1 MSQIVV
7 FGRPSV
13 LPILTVVNIAAGGA
27 PVTARET
34 ARFITHAK
42 PTPQIFRYFV
52 TGATHGEHTTRLRM
66 SQQPGEAR
74 CMPGETPGRVR
85 VDRPIPFQTARLL
98 TMTQER
104 QDRNSDLHLRAN
116 TRALAGGWA
125 FSSERRNT

>member
-1 MSQIVV
+1 MRQIGV
-7 FGRPSV
+7 FGLPAV
-13 LPILTVVNIAAGGA
+13 LPILTVVNIATDGA

-42 PTPQIFRYFV
+42 PTPQIFRNLV
-52 TGATHGEHTTRLRM
+52 AGATNGEHTTRLRVG
-66 SQQPGEAR
+66 QQPGETR
-74 CMPGETPGRVR
+74 CIPGETPGRVR
-85 VDRPIPFQTARLL
+85 DERPIPFQATRLL
-98 TMTQER
+98 TVTQEC

>member
-7 FGRPSV
+7 VGQPAV
-13 LPILTVVNIAAGGA
+13 LPLLSVVNIAAGGA

-42 PTPQIFRYFV
+42 PTPQIFRDRV
-52 TGATHGEHTTRLRM
+52 AGATHGENTTRLRVRE
-66 SQQPGEAR
+66 QPGEAR
-74 CMPGETPGRVR
+74 CMPGQTPGRVR
-85 VDRPIPFQTARLL
+85 IDQPIPFQAARLL
-98 TMTQER
+98 TTTQEC

-116 TRALAGGWA
+116 THALAGGWA